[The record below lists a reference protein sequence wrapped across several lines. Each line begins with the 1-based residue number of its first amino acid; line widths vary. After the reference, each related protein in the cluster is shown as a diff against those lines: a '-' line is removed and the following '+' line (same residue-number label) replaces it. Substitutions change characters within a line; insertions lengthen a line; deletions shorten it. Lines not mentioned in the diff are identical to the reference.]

1 MHGLRWWLTFAF
13 WIAAVPACAE
23 TALEVQSWCGDIAHA
38 RLNGEH
44 KVYLSRT
51 FEDGFCWGVF
61 AALQAASNF
70 ISADQS
76 VLWIC
81 APTEAT
87 RVQYIKIFSRY
98 VDQHPELAHNG
109 FAAVAQRAL
118 SDAFPCH

>member
-1 MHGLRWWLTFAF
+1 MGNEGLRSIGVHYRRASIARLIGMHGLRWWLTLAF

-51 FEDGFCWGVF
+51 FEDGFCWGAF

-87 RVQYIKIFSRY
+87 RVQYIKIFS
-98 VDQHPELAHNG
+98 V
-109 FAAVAQRAL
+109 
-118 SDAFPCH
+118 